1 MPVNRRHF
9 LAGTLSV
16 AAAGA
21 ATACAE
27 SRDAVVNAQ
36 QEPAIDLATA
46 TVPFDG
52 IHQAGISTP
61 QQSSL
66 NLIGFNFKDGVDK
79 PAIVRLMRLWTE
91 DARALTAGENPLAS
105 LEPEMTEHPANL
117 TITVGLG
124 EKFFDIA
131 APESKPSWLHDIP
144 ALSRD
149 ELSRNW
155 GQTDVVL
162 QICSDDPLMCAWA
175 MRHMVRAG
183 VDYVATAWV
192 QQGFMNNPAVHR
204 EGTTP
209 RNLFGQIDGTVNP
222 HTDEE
227 YDAQVLSLIHI

>member
-79 PAIVRLMRLWTE
+79 PAIARLMRLWTE
-91 DARALTAGENPLAS
+91 DARALTAA
-105 LEPEMTEHPANL
+105 
-117 TITVGLG
+117 
-124 EKFFDIA
+124 
-131 APESKPSWLHDIP
+131 
-144 ALSRD
+144 
-149 ELSRNW
+149 
-155 GQTDVVL
+155 
-162 QICSDDPLMCAWA
+162 
-175 MRHMVRAG
+175 
-183 VDYVATAWV
+183 
-192 QQGFMNNPAVHR
+192 
-204 EGTTP
+204 
-209 RNLFGQIDGTVNP
+209 
-222 HTDEE
+222 
-227 YDAQVLSLIHI
+227 

>member
-91 DARALTAGENPLAS
+91 DARASVSYTHLTLP
-105 LEPEMTEHPANL
+105 
-117 TITVGLG
+117 TIHV
-124 EKFFDIA
+124 ECR
-131 APESKPSWLHDIP
+131 
-144 ALSRD
+144 SRW
-149 ELSRNW
+149 S
-155 GQTDVVL
+155 
-162 QICSDDPLMCAWA
+162 PY
-175 MRHMVRAG
+175 H
-183 VDYVATAWV
+183 
-192 QQGFMNNPAVHR
+192 
-204 EGTTP
+204 
-209 RNLFGQIDGTVNP
+209 
-222 HTDEE
+222 
-227 YDAQVLSLIHI
+227 